1 LISLTSTTLNPSP
14 SPTRRSSDLAIPSC
28 TSASSSIF
36 SRWRTS
42 AASSAPSRAS
52 CSGGR
57 RRRPTAAAG
66 AWVTRATVAQARVV
80 SAQSTSHRS
89 FMRGSCLSE
98 AEDVLPQ
105 AEGVAAVER
114 CGHAGRKADEGA
126 VAARKVLEQGV
137 VAVPV
142 EGAVAAGDE
151 TILGEEELAQASAD
165 ADRR

>member
-1 LISLTSTTLNPSP
+1 
-14 SPTRRSSDLAIPSC
+14 
-28 TSASSSIF
+28 
-36 SRWRTS
+36 
-42 AASSAPSRAS
+42 
-52 CSGGR
+52 
-57 RRRPTAAAG
+57 
-66 AWVTRATVAQARVV
+66 ATVAQARVV

-151 TILGEEELAQASAD
+151 AILGEEELAQASAD
-165 ADRR
+165 ADRRSEEVDAAASPAREHPRDPEENAFGRPGGAEEVGAPQAGVGVEDRVEAEE